1 MRVAMLSK
9 GRDHSSDGPWKCRR
23 EGTVRD
29 NKKDGR
35 THGPQTPVGPKGVSW
50 KDTGGG
56 WRGNTRLNEGLQIFI
71 IIRSQA

>member
-1 MRVAMLSK
+1 M
-9 GRDHSSDGPWKCRR
+9 
-23 EGTVRD
+23 RD

-35 THGPQTPVGPKGVSW
+35 THGPQTPVGPKGASW
-50 KDTGGG
+50 KDTSGG